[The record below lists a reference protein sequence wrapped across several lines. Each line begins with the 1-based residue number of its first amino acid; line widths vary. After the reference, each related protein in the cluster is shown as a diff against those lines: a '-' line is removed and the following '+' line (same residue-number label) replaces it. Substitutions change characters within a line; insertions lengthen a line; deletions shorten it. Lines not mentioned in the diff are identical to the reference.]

1 MHRPLE
7 KISVHGEKTMKR
19 QGKPETNKK
28 AEDIFYVTGLIL
40 AAAGGLFWYAY
51 QRLGFRL
58 EHYIPPCIFRQVTGY
73 YCPGCGGTRAV
84 YALFSGHLIK
94 SFYYQPFVLYAVV
107 VGGCFLLSQTV
118 ERLSK
123 GKLAIGMRYRDCYLW
138 IALTLIAINFL
149 VKNMALL

>member
-1 MHRPLE
+1 
-7 KISVHGEKTMKR
+7 MKR

-40 AAAGGLFWYAY
+40 AAAGGLLWYAY

>member
-1 MHRPLE
+1 
-7 KISVHGEKTMKR
+7 MKR

>member
-1 MHRPLE
+1 
-7 KISVHGEKTMKR
+7 MKR

-40 AAAGGLFWYAY
+40 AAAGALFWYAY

-58 EHYIPPCIFRQVTGY
+58 EYYIPPCIFRQVTGY

>member
-1 MHRPLE
+1 M
-7 KISVHGEKTMKR
+7 MKR
-19 QGKPETNKK
+19 QEKPETNKK
-28 AEDIFYVTGLIL
+28 TEDIFYVTGLIL
-40 AAAGGLFWYAY
+40 AAAGVLFWYAY
-51 QRLGFRL
+51 QKLGFRL

-94 SFYYQPFVLYAVV
+94 SFCYQPIVLYAVV

-123 GKLAIGMRYRDCYLW
+123 GKLAIGMRYRDGYMW
-138 IALTLIAINFL
+138 IALALIIINFL
-149 VKNMALL
+149 IKNMALL